1 MRIDMAKK
9 RTMDEYRQTKEYYTP
24 KYKTKKPSKVN
35 RYKRERIQ
43 KQAKA
48 IEKALL
54 RGVLIGFLLGTITG
68 IIFGITISYWM
79 Q

>member
-1 MRIDMAKK
+1 MAKK

-24 KYKTKKPSKVN
+24 KNMTKKPSKIN

-54 RGVLIGFLLGTITG
+54 RGVLVGFLLGTITG
-68 IIFGITISYWM
+68 IIFGITVSYWM